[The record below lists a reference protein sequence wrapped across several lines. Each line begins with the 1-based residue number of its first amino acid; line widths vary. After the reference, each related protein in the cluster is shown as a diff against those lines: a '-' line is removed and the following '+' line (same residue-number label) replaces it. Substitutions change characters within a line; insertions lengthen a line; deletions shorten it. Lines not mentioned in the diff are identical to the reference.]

1 MEQVM
6 SRWWLVLTL
15 MVVSVDARA
24 QQGQPAAVTNTAETA
39 ANAAE
44 RQVVQLTARRA
55 ELKQRYED
63 EVADIDRLKKQ
74 RASWRRDRDLRD
86 SLSTSLETSKQLD
99 NATREVDFAQR
110 ALMSTRRAYLTAID
124 MELKA
129 GAPPSRVQRLERAR
143 VVLASQLR
151 DAPHRILLP
160 DLRIDPLADPEELL
174 QHANELR
181 ASEEELRHQLDEL
194 ASQAIELE
202 RAAQLRKQHERA
214 GDLVNRYD
222 DQPHRNS
229 SRSEGGSEGPG
240 VGGVG
245 DRSSLPISPSTAPST
260 FESYVPIVLAD
271 VIDASTINNFTAA
284 QLSGDPAQ
292 RAQAA
297 RKAHDAVALRLEQIR
312 RKRLEIES
320 RAKRLAHK
328 PDGALGHRE

>member
-15 MVVSVDARA
+15 IVVSALA
-24 QQGQPAAVTNTAETA
+24 QAQPSPSPAATNSAETA
-39 ANAAE
+39 TAVAE
-44 RQVVQLTARRA
+44 RQVVLLTARRA

-99 NATREVDFAQR
+99 GATRDVELAQR
-110 ALMSTRRAYLTAID
+110 NLGRARRAYLVAID

-129 GAPPSRVQRLERAR
+129 GASAPRTQRLERAR
-143 VVLASQLR
+143 VLLTSQLR
-151 DAPHRILLP
+151 DAPHRILIP

-181 ASEEELRHQLDEL
+181 ASEEELRNQVDEL
-194 ASQAIELE
+194 AEQAIELDH
-202 RAAQLRKQHERA
+202 AAQLRKQHERA

-229 SRSEGGSEGPG
+229 SRTEGGPEGPG
-240 VGGVG
+240 VGGVA
-245 DRSSLPISPSTAPST
+245 DPSSLPISPGASPSS
-260 FESYVPIVLAD
+260 FESYVPTVLAD

-297 RKAHDAVALRLEQIR
+297 RKAHDAVALRLEQVR
-312 RKRLEIES
+312 RKRVEIEA

-328 PDGALGHRE
+328 P

>member
-1 MEQVM
+1 MEIVM

-15 MVVSVDARA
+15 MVVSVSARA
-24 QQGQPAAVTNTAETA
+24 QASQPTAATNGAEMV

-44 RQVVQLTARRA
+44 QEVARRAARRA

-63 EVADIDRLKKQ
+63 EVAEIDRLKKQ

-86 SLSTSLETSKQLD
+86 SLSASLETSKRLD
-99 NATREVDFAQR
+99 TATREVDVAQR
-110 ALMSTRRAYLTAID
+110 TLVNARRAYLTAID
-124 MELKA
+124 AELKA
-129 GAPPSRVQRLERAR
+129 GAPQPSRSQLLERAKLL
-143 VVLASQLR
+143 LASQLR
-151 DAPHRILLP
+151 DVPHRILIP

-181 ASEEELRHQLDEL
+181 ASELELGRQIDEL
-194 ASQAIELE
+194 ATQAIDLE
-202 RAAQLRKQHERA
+202 RAAQLRKQHERQ

-229 SRSEGGSEGPG
+229 SRGDSSAEGPG
-240 VGGVG
+240 VAGVS
-245 DRSSLPISPSTAPST
+245 DPSSMPNVPPTAPSS
-260 FESYVPIVLAD
+260 FETYVPTVLAD

-297 RKAHDAVALRLEQIR
+297 RKAHDAVAQRSEEHTSELQSLAYLVCRLL
-312 RKRLEIES
+312 LE
-320 RAKRLAHK
+320 
-328 PDGALGHRE
+328 

>member
-1 MEQVM
+1 M

-15 MVVSVDARA
+15 MVVGVDARA
-24 QQGQPAAVTNTAETA
+24 QQGQPAAVTNTAESA
-39 ANAAE
+39 ASVAE

-55 ELKQRYED
+55 ELQQRYED
-63 EVADIDRLKKQ
+63 EVAAIDRLKKQ
-74 RASWRRDRDLRD
+74 RASWRRDRDLRE

-99 NATREVDFAQR
+99 NATRAVDLAQR
-110 ALMSTRRAYLTAID
+110 TLMSARRAYLTAID

-181 ASEEELRHQLDEL
+181 ASEEELRHQIDEL

-202 RAAQLRKQHERA
+202 HAVQLRKQHERA

-271 VIDASTINNFTAA
+271 VIDPSTINSFTAA

-328 PDGALGHRE
+328 PDGALGHSE

>member
-1 MEQVM
+1 MEIVM

-15 MVVSVDARA
+15 VVMSVSARA
-24 QQGQPAAVTNTAETA
+24 QPGSPAALTSRAETSA
-39 ANAAE
+39 GIAE
-44 RQVVQLTARRA
+44 QEVAQLAARRA

-74 RASWRRDRDLRD
+74 RASWRRDRDLRE
-86 SLSTSLETSKQLD
+86 SLSASLETSKRLD
-99 NATREVDFAQR
+99 NATREVDIAQR
-110 ALMSTRRAYLTAID
+110 SLVNARRAYLNAIEA
-124 MELKA
+124 ELKA
-129 GAPPSRVQRLERAR
+129 GAPPPRTQRLERAKAL
-143 VVLASQLR
+143 LASQLR
-151 DAPHRILLP
+151 DVPHRILIP

-181 ASEEELRHQLDEL
+181 ASESELGHQVEELAE
-194 ASQAIELE
+194 QAIELE
-202 RAAQLRKQHERA
+202 RTAQLRKQHERQ

-229 SRSEGGSEGPG
+229 SRSEGGGDGPG

-245 DRSSLPISPSTAPST
+245 DRSSLPIAPPTAPSS
-260 FESYVPIVLAD
+260 FESYVPTVLAD

-297 RKAHDAVALRLEQIR
+297 RKAHDAVALRLEQVR
-312 RKRLEIES
+312 RKRLEIEA
-320 RAKRLAHK
+320 RAKRLARK
-328 PDGALGHRE
+328 P

>member
-15 MVVSVDARA
+15 MVVSVYAHA
-24 QQGQPAAVTNTAETA
+24 QSAASPAITNSAEVAAAV
-39 ANAAE
+39 AE
-44 RQVVQLTARRA
+44 RQVVLLASRRA

-99 NATREVDFAQR
+99 SATRDVELAQR
-110 ALMSTRRAYLTAID
+110 NLGSARRAYLVAID
-124 MELKA
+124 MELKS
-129 GAPPSRVQRLERAR
+129 GATAPRTQRLERAR
-143 VVLASQLR
+143 VLLTSQLR
-151 DAPHRILLP
+151 DAPHRILIP

-181 ASEEELRHQLDEL
+181 ASEEELRNQVDEL
-194 ASQAIELE
+194 AAQAIDLD

-229 SRSEGGSEGPG
+229 ARPEGGTEGPS
-240 VGGVG
+240 VGGVA
-245 DRSSLPISPSTAPST
+245 DSSSLPITQGASSSS
-260 FESYVPIVLAD
+260 FESYVPTVLAD
-271 VIDASTINNFTAA
+271 VIDASTISNFTAA

-297 RKAHDAVALRLEQIR
+297 RRAHDAVALRLEQVR
-312 RKRLEIES
+312 RKRLEIEA

-328 PDGALGHRE
+328 P